1 MAKLNKIVLAYY
13 LEVKSIYL
21 PFIFGLFEQIVFPI
35 PEICEYLTED
45 TQIKMFINAE
55 KDDQGS
61 KVADFFYKADDMF
74 QEMQWQKK
82 LRSNTSL
89 YWVLNL
95 MTFWSYMIFLCSFFI
110 NIIVA
115 SFYPFQAEL
124 PSKKKNL
131 MDSANFIIFTFFGN

>member
-1 MAKLNKIVLAYY
+1 MKFPSFLIQ
-13 LEVKSIYL
+13 
-21 PFIFGLFEQIVFPI
+21 QIVFPI

-61 KVADFFYKADDMF
+61 KVADFFHKADDMF

-89 YWVLNL
+89 YWVSNL

-124 PSKKKNL
+124 PSKIY
-131 MDSANFIIFTFFGN
+131 F

>member
-1 MAKLNKIVLAYY
+1 MKFPSFLIQ
-13 LEVKSIYL
+13 
-21 PFIFGLFEQIVFPI
+21 QIVFPI

-61 KVADFFYKADDMF
+61 KVADFFHKADDMF

-89 YWVLNL
+89 LYVL
-95 MTFWSYMIFLCSFFI
+95 
-110 NIIVA
+110 
-115 SFYPFQAEL
+115 FYE
-124 PSKKKNL
+124 
-131 MDSANFIIFTFFGN
+131 T

>member
-1 MAKLNKIVLAYY
+1 M
-13 LEVKSIYL
+13 
-21 PFIFGLFEQIVFPI
+21 PFTFGLFEQIVFPI

-61 KVADFFYKADDMF
+61 KVADFFFKADDMF

-89 YWVLNL
+89 YWVSNL
-95 MTFWSYMIFLCSFFI
+95 MSFWSYMIFLCSFFI

-124 PSKKKNL
+124 PSERLKIL
-131 MDSANFIIFTFFGN
+131 QLLS